1 MTCCIVYIENIQ
13 GEGILNVNIKLNF
26 TVYAQLNIN
35 LLDEHMFLTVLRNF
49 HFINIGVIL
58 LLYFDTDTFVR
69 NFDFLNL
76 KMSEPK

>member
-1 MTCCIVYIENIQ
+1 MTCCIMYIENIQ

-26 TVYAQLNIN
+26 KVYAQLHIN